1 MIVSKFG
8 GSSLA
13 DASQIEKVKRIVEDD
28 LRRQIVIVSAPGK
41 RTTADEKVTDLLYSC
56 AARVQAGKSSKS
68 IFDTIRG
75 RYTAILS
82 DLGMDEKL
90 LDSAL
95 DEVYE
100 RIESGEG
107 AHYAAS
113 RGEYLCARLVA
124 TYFGWEFLDTE
135 GLIILADDGSV
146 DPVTYA
152 NLKEAIDPAKR
163 YIVPGFYGSNIS
175 GSIQTFSRGGSD
187 ITGAILSR
195 AVSAAVYEN
204 WTDVSGIYS
213 ADPRLVEDA
222 KVIKRMT
229 YREVRELAGVG
240 AGVFHEEAIAPV
252 ITAKIPINVKN
263 TNAPADDGTWIVEC
277 REREDHPLVGV
288 AAKGGFTKITLHKL
302 MLFKSIGIRHG
313 LMTMMRVFGVRPAFS
328 LFGVDSIVWIFD
340 TNQASDSVVEAMS
353 QRLKD
358 EFDLDAIEIERGC
371 AVLGVVG
378 AFVNEEPSLLS
389 TVSGALGEAKIGM
402 NFVNYGSSPI
412 SLLVG
417 VSEEQAAEAV
427 QVLYRA
433 LFA

>member
-1 MIVSKFG
+1 MVVSKFG

-402 NFVNYGSSPI
+402 NFVNYGSSPV

-417 VSEEQAAEAV
+417 VSEEQTAKAV

>member
-1 MIVSKFG
+1 MVVSKFG

-13 DASQIEKVKRIVEDD
+13 DASQIKKVKRIVEDD

-41 RTTADEKVTDLLYSC
+41 RTADDEKVTDLLYSC
-56 AARVQAGKSSKS
+56 ATAVQAGRSCKS
-68 IFDTIRG
+68 IFDTIRE
-75 RYTAILS
+75 RYTTILS
-82 DLGMDEKL
+82 GLGLDEKL
-90 LDSAL
+90 LGPAL

-100 RIESGEG
+100 RLEGGEG
-107 AHYAAS
+107 EHYAAS
-113 RGEYLCARLVA
+113 RGEHLCARLVA

-135 GLIILADDGSV
+135 GLIIIADDGSV

-163 YIVPGFYGSNIS
+163 YIVPGFYGSSIS

-195 AVSAAVYEN
+195 AASASVYEN

-213 ADPRLVEDA
+213 VDPRLVSEA
-222 KVIKRMT
+222 KVVKRMT
-229 YREVRELAGVG
+229 YREIRELAGVG

-252 ITAKIPINVKN
+252 ITANIPINVKN
-263 TNAPADDGTWIVEC
+263 TNAPSDEGTWIVES
-277 REREDHPLVGV
+277 RERADHPLAGV

-313 LMTMMRVFGVRPAFS
+313 LMTMMRVFGIRPAFS
-328 LFGVDSIVWIFD
+328 LFGVDSIVWFFD
-340 TNQASDSVVEAMS
+340 TKQASDSVVEAMS

-358 EFDLDAIEIERGC
+358 EFDLDAIEVEHGC

-378 AFVNEEPSLLS
+378 AFVNEEPALLS
-389 TVSGALGEAKIGM
+389 TVSGALGQAKIAM
-402 NFVNYGSSPI
+402 NFVNYGSSPV

-417 VSEEQAAEAV
+417 VSEKQASEAV
-427 QVLYRA
+427 KVLYHA
-433 LFA
+433 LFE